1 MAANAIGQARS
12 DALSRFGVRAL
23 AAAMGAAIWTVAVWT
38 IVSGPAHPGDLEIVV
53 RCLPALA
60 AAALALKG
68 WGWLAEHRFGTYGS
82 LFKFLALMGIAMTVV
97 GLVPLGYWTGRGALR
112 ITAGRLL

>member
-1 MAANAIGQARS
+1 MAVHAIEQVRG

-23 AAAMGAAIWTVAVWT
+23 ASGIGAAIWAVAVWT
-38 IVSGPAHPGDLEIVV
+38 IVSGPAHPQDFEIVA

-60 AAALALKG
+60 ATALALKG
-68 WGWLAEHRFGTYGS
+68 WDWLAEHRFGTYGS

-97 GLVPLGYWTGRGALR
+97 GLVPLCYWTGRGVLK